1 MIDLS
6 PLARRLAGTPLA
18 AWANTLQAQL
28 DVKMEKGHG
37 DLERWQS
44 ALDALP
50 DVKPTEIDL
59 LNGLTLDTDCDD
71 ATRTQM
77 RQALMG
83 LSPWRKGPFDL
94 FGVHVD
100 TEWHSDWKWSRVAPH
115 INLKH
120 KRILDVGCGNG
131 YYMWRMLGAGAHS
144 VIGVDPNWLFFCQFQ
159 AVQRFLQQEAA
170 WHLPFPFEDLPP
182 NLEGFDTVFSMGVFY
197 HRRSPIEHLLALKD
211 CLVKG
216 GELVLETLVI
226 EGDVNQVLV
235 PEDRYAQ
242 MRNVWF
248 LPSIPALER
257 WLRRAGFSD
266 VRCVDVSTTTVEEQR
281 ATEWMKFQSLSDYLD
296 PNDPGKT
303 VEGLPAPFLLGQCLL
318 HRARVDQARLD
329 QVPAQQPAHLVV
341 AQRGGRNEDPY
352 AMDGVGGQ
360 VKEQALACFDETFG
374 VSPQVFVVCELHG
387 EGARRGVDRMP
398 ARRLV
403 RRVSSSSEVSTMG
416 GMS

>member
-50 DVKPTEIDL
+50 DVKPSKIDL

-71 ATRTQM
+71 ATRAQM
-77 RQALMG
+77 REALMG

-115 INLKH
+115 IDLKG

-266 VRCVDVSTTTVEEQR
+266 VRCVDVSVTTVEEQR
-281 ATEWMKFQSLSDYLD
+281 ATEWMKYQSLSDYLD
-296 PNDPGKT
+296 PNDHSKT
-303 VEGLPAPFLLGQCLL
+303 IEGLPAPM
-318 HRARVDQARLD
+318 RAVI
-329 QVPAQQPAHLVV
+329 V
-341 AQRGGRNEDPY
+341 A
-352 AMDGVGGQ
+352 
-360 VKEQALACFDETFG
+360 KK
-374 VSPQVFVVCELHG
+374 
-387 EGARRGVDRMP
+387 
-398 ARRLV
+398 
-403 RRVSSSSEVSTMG
+403 
-416 GMS
+416 